1 MKKLAKEAI
10 EQLALKMRAQA
21 GLNPSEPIH
30 TKTLLRKLGVMA
42 IYRPL
47 SEKACGLSMRSADGS
62 GKFMLINSNNS
73 RGRQHFTIC
82 HELFHLFYD
91 EEPKPHICGTP
102 GMEREPA
109 EINANAFASALL
121 LPQAG
126 VLESIPSEE
135 IMNRRITTATMLR
148 VEQLFGVSH
157 QSLCY
162 CLRHLRLLTE
172 EELQTHLEESKVI
185 QDIATEYGYDLS
197 LYQPGNEGVVIG
209 DFGEK
214 ARLLYEQERISEG
227 HYVELL
233 NLLK

>member
-21 GLNPSEPIH
+21 GLNPFEPIH
-30 TKTLLRKLGVMA
+30 TKTLLRKLGVMV

-172 EELQTHLEESKVI
+172 EKLQIHLEESKVI

-214 ARLLYEQERISEG
+214 ARLLFEQERISEG

>member
-21 GLNPSEPIH
+21 GLNPFEPIH

-109 EINANAFASALL
+109 EINANAFSSALL

>member
-1 MKKLAKEAI
+1 MKRLAKEAI
-10 EQLALKMRAQA
+10 EQLAQKMRAHA

-30 TKTLLRKLGVMA
+30 TKTLLRKLGIMV

-47 SEKACGLSMRSADGS
+47 SEKSCGLSMRSSDGC
-62 GKFMLINSNNS
+62 GKFMLVNSNNS

-82 HELFHLFYD
+82 HELFHLYYD
-91 EEPKPHICGTP
+91 EDPKPHICGTP
-102 GMEREPA
+102 GMEKDPA

-126 VLESIPSEE
+126 VLELIPSEE
-135 IMNRRITTATMLR
+135 IVNRHITIATMLR

-172 EELQTHLEESKVI
+172 EELQTHLEESIII

-214 ARLLYEQERISEG
+214 ARLLFEQERISEG

>member
-1 MKKLAKEAI
+1 MKKLTKEAI
-10 EQLALKMRAQA
+10 DQLALKMRLQA

-30 TKTLLRKLGVMA
+30 TKTLLRKLGIMV

-47 SEKACGLSMRSADGS
+47 SEKACGLSMRSADGRA
-62 GKFMLINSNNS
+62 KFMLINSDNS

-82 HELFHLFYD
+82 HKLFHLYYD
-91 EEPKPHICGTP
+91 EEPNRHI
-102 GMEREPA
+102 
-109 EINANAFASALL
+109 S
-121 LPQAG
+121 
-126 VLESIPSEE
+126 
-135 IMNRRITTATMLR
+135 TATMLR

-172 EELQTHLEESKVI
+172 EELQDHLAESMEI
-185 QDIATEYGYDLS
+185 QQIATEYGYDLS

-214 ARLLYEQERISEG
+214 ARLLFEQERISEG

>member
-1 MKKLAKEAI
+1 MKKLTKEAI
-10 EQLALKMRAQA
+10 EQLALKMRADV
-21 GLNPSEPIH
+21 GLNPGEPIH
-30 TKTLLRKLGVMA
+30 TKTLLRKLGVMVM
-42 IYRPL
+42 YRPL
-47 SEKACGLSMRSADGS
+47 SEKACGLSMRSADGKM
-62 GKFMLINSNNS
+62 KFMLINSNNS

-82 HELFHLFYD
+82 HELFHLYYD
-91 EEPKPHICGTP
+91 EEPKPHVCGTP

-109 EINANAFASALL
+109 EVNANAFASALL

-126 VLESIPSEE
+126 VLQSIPSEE
-135 IMNRRITTATMLR
+135 IMARHITTATMLR
-148 VEQLFGVSH
+148 LEQLFGVSH

-172 EELQTHLEESKVI
+172 EELQAHLEESMVI

-197 LYQPGNEGVVIG
+197 LYQGGNEGVVIG
-209 DFGEK
+209 DYGEK
-214 ARLLYEQERISEG
+214 ARKLFEKERISEG

>member
-21 GLNPSEPIH
+21 GLNPFEPIH
-30 TKTLLRKLGVMA
+30 TKTLLRKLGVMV

-109 EINANAFASALL
+109 EINANAFSSALL

-162 CLRHLRLLTE
+162 WPF
-172 EELQTHLEESKVI
+172 
-185 QDIATEYGYDLS
+185 APAY
-197 LYQPGNEGVVIG
+197 
-209 DFGEK
+209 
-214 ARLLYEQERISEG
+214 
-227 HYVELL
+227 
-233 NLLK
+233 